1 MKKRIAIATLG
12 CKTNTFESACIAAA
26 FGDEYCYVPFEQEA
40 DIYVVNTCTVT
51 GRTDFKS
58 RNLIRK
64 AIQRKEANPNVKVA
78 ITGCF
83 AQLNPEE
90 VKELGEVD
98 LIVDNQHKYLIPDY
112 LSGLSHH
119 FEPASQAL
127 DFPQPKHAVERMPE
141 NSRAFQKIQDGC
153 GLFCA
158 YCAISHARGPSR
170 SAKVQDVIEQA
181 KRFVDNGYQ
190 EIVLVGVN
198 LALYQDGEEG
208 LAELVAKLKRVAGLN
223 ILRLSSLEPFYV
235 TDRLIDELAES
246 SIVAPH
252 FHFPLQSGSD
262 AILKSM
268 GRPYQAADFK
278 ALIHKVLAKIPDA
291 AIGLDVIAGFPGE
304 TDEDF
309 QDTYSLIDA
318 LPLAYLHVFPFSR
331 RPHTKAYAMP
341 NQIPKS
347 IKRERVFRLLKLS
360 QTKTKT
366 YTQKL
371 VDDQVTLRG
380 VVEIS
385 GAEGSEILS
394 DHYVRA
400 MTTEQFP
407 MGELLNLN
415 PINRLQDKILCDTI

>member
-26 FGDEYCYVPFEQEA
+26 FGDDYCYVPFDQAA
-40 DIYVVNTCTVT
+40 DVYVVNTCTVT

-64 AIQRKEANPNVKVA
+64 AIQRRQANPDVKVA

-90 VKELGEVD
+90 IKALGEVD
-98 LIVDNQHKYLIPDY
+98 LIVDNQHKYLIPEY

-119 FEPASQAL
+119 FAPASEAKEFL
-127 DFPQPKHAVERMPE
+127 KPKHAVGQMPE

-170 SAKVQDVIEQA
+170 SAKVQDVLDQA
-181 KRFVDNGYQ
+181 KCFVDNGYR

-198 LALYQDGEEG
+198 LALYRDGEEG
-208 LAELVAKLKRVAGLN
+208 LAELVAKLKRVDGLK

-235 TDRLIDELAES
+235 TDKLIDELADS

-268 GRPYQAADFK
+268 GRPYQAADFQT
-278 ALIHKVLAKIPDA
+278 LIHKVLTKIPDA
-291 AIGLDVIAGFPGE
+291 AIGLDVIVGFPGE
-304 TDEDF
+304 TDADF
-309 QDTYSLIDA
+309 LTTYALIDS

-331 RPHTKAYAMP
+331 RPHTQANELP
-341 NQIPKS
+341 DQIPKS
-347 IKRERVFRLLKLS
+347 IKKTRVSMLLKLS
-360 QTKTKT
+360 QAKTKA

-371 VDDQVTLRG
+371 IDEQITLRG

-385 GAEGSEILS
+385 GSEGSEILS
-394 DHYVRA
+394 DHYIRA
-400 MTTEQFP
+400 VTPGQFP
-407 MGELLNLN
+407 LGKLVKLK
-415 PINRLQDKILCDTI
+415 PINTMQDKILCETI

>member
-26 FGDEYCYVPFEQEA
+26 FGDDYCYVPFDQEA
-40 DIYVVNTCTVT
+40 DVYIVNTCTVT

-64 AIQRKEANPNVKVA
+64 AIQRKEANPDVKVA
-78 ITGCF
+78 VTGCF

-90 VKELGEVD
+90 VRALGEVD
-98 LIVDNQHKYLIPDY
+98 LIVDNQHKYLIPEY
-112 LSGLSHH
+112 LSGLEHH
-119 FEPASQAL
+119 FAPASQAPS
-127 DFPQPKHAVERMPE
+127 FPSPKYAVEQMPE

-181 KRFVDNGYQ
+181 KCFVANGYQ

-198 LALYQDGEEG
+198 LALYRDGEEG
-208 LAELVAKLKRVAGLN
+208 LAELVARLKQIEGLN

-235 TDRLIDELAES
+235 TDKLIDELADS
-246 SIVAPH
+246 SVVAPH

-262 AILKSM
+262 AILKAM
-268 GRPYQAADFK
+268 GRPYLSAYFSS
-278 ALIHKVLAKIPDA
+278 LIHKVVAQIPNA
-291 AIGLDVIAGFPGE
+291 AIGLDVIVGFPGE
-304 TDEDF
+304 TEEDF
-309 QDTYSLIDA
+309 QATRSLIDS
-318 LPLAYLHVFPFSR
+318 LPLAYLHVFPFSK
-331 RPHTKAYAMP
+331 RPHTKAYDLP

-347 IKRERVFRLLKLS
+347 IKKARVTNLLQLS
-360 QTKTKT
+360 QAKTKA

-371 VDDQVTLRG
+371 LDNQVTLRG
-380 VVEIS
+380 VVEVS

-394 DHYVRA
+394 DHYIRA
-400 MTTEQFP
+400 MTAEQFP
-407 MGELLNLN
+407 LGTLLDLTPTNIRN
-415 PINRLQDKILCDTI
+415 DKILCDVN